1 MRVVNHIS
9 IPPFSELE
17 VMAAVLDPTGGP
29 WLLQASP
36 DDRPAALVAS
46 ALVEPRAGEVPVR
59 LLNPRAETITI
70 RNGTQI
76 ASLHPVQVLSEE
88 DVVVAAAEPQQ
99 LPQDKQEVLW
109 GVGGEFEYG
118 VE

>member
-1 MRVVNHIS
+1 
-9 IPPFSELE
+9 
-17 VMAAVLDPTGGP
+17 MAAACL
-29 WLLQASP
+29 P

-59 LLNPRAETITI
+59 LLNPRAETIMI

-76 ASLHPVQVLSEE
+76 ASLHPVQVPSEE
-88 DVVVAAAEPQQ
+88 DVVIAAAEPQQ

-109 GVGGEFEYG
+109 GVAESLSTELSKGERESNFITCY
-118 VE
+118 